1 MGDLGQVVS
10 KTVKKYDADGN
21 IMSVFPSVRECMR
34 LDNISDST
42 IRRHN
47 GKLIMININDF
58 YLTTNKIMLGE
69 TLATQYIW
77 TDENGNK
84 VAEFKIWDWWDG
96 INVSDLEVY
105 GEYKGKGL
113 SYQLLNYA
121 VVKCG
126 ARNLAVRKT
135 NSIAK
140 HIYEKY
146 GFEIVE
152 QDDYM
157 NYMTFKMYN
166 MRGPNRI
173 DE

>member
-1 MGDLGQVVS
+1 
-10 KTVKKYDADGN
+10 
-21 IMSVFPSVRECMR
+21 
-34 LDNISDST
+34 
-42 IRRHN
+42 
-47 GKLIMININDF
+47 MININDF
-58 YLTTNKIMLGE
+58 CLAINKVMLGE

-77 TDENGNK
+77 TDENGNE

-96 INVSDLEVY
+96 INVSDIEVY
-105 GEYKGKGL
+105 EEYRNKGL
-113 SYQLLNYA
+113 SYQLLDYA

-152 QDDYM
+152 QDDDM
-157 NYMTFKMYN
+157 NYMAYFGEKQ
-166 MRGPNRI
+166 
-173 DE
+173 